1 MRSSW
6 LQQVQTCSSVLVPL
20 SKWIWCFCWVGSFSS
35 KCFTMGSCESTLQTL
50 PGTFPNLSPQPFHLH
65 CSEVLLEETAWP
77 QRWGL
82 RVLCFSNTLCC
93 SAGRVIK
100 KNPTFFPSSDCGGVT
115 YAGAALMK
123 PCLPVRCWDWR
134 LRIAGEN
141 HGTWEIA
148 WTTWLLLLVRLLSE
162 GPVFKA

>member
-35 KCFTMGSCESTLQTL
+35 QCFKVGSCESTFQGHFPISL
-50 PGTFPNLSPQPFHLH
+50 PSSSI
-65 CSEVLLEETAWP
+65 CMA
-77 QRWGL
+77 QRCFWRKPPG
-82 RVLCFSNTLCC
+82 RSYEDYVFLCFSNTLCC

-100 KNPTFFPSSDCGGVT
+100 KNPTFFPSSDCGGVAC
-115 YAGAALMK
+115 AGAALMN

-134 LRIAGEN
+134 LRIAREN

-148 WTTWLLLLVRLLSE
+148 WTTWLLVHLLSE